1 MDIREEVPYNA
12 FVNMSPMYW
21 KNIDE
26 AKGAL
31 YFLAAIDSTFP
42 MENYFECKL
51 PFIRAIDACKD
62 FEDIKEVYLKYFGD
76 KHKKVVLNSL

>member
-42 MENYFECKL
+42 IDDFAYKL

-62 FEDIKEVYLKYFGD
+62 FEDIKEIYLKYFGD